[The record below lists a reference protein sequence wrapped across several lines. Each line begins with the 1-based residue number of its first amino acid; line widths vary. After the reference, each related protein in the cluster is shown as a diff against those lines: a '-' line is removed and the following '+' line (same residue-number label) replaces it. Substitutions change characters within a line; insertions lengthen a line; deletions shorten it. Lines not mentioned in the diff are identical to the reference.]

1 MADLLNT
8 TTVVMKHV
16 LETKTLPDAAL
27 LKMLI
32 SQLLGYAILAGA
44 CITKLPQ
51 ILLILQAKTAEGL
64 SLEMFE
70 IETYTLLVSA
80 LYGYTQQLPF
90 NTYGESLILAV
101 QNAAILALVYGYSR
115 VPVGRRLAV
124 TTAYVALVVGVLLGH
139 ISAASMTTFA
149 EANTVVV
156 MLSRLPQVFKNFS
169 SGSTGALSGLTTAI
183 NVVGCCVRLFTTQQA
198 GGGAAMMR
206 GYVVSLIINA
216 TLLVQIIL
224 YRKKTAAVLAA
235 QRAKATAAAAAK
247 ETKKEK

>member
-8 TTVVMKHV
+8 TSVVLKHI
-16 LETKTLPDAAL
+16 LETKSLPDVDL
-27 LKMLI
+27 IKVLI

-51 ILLILQAKTAEGL
+51 ILVIRNAGTAEGL

-80 LYGYTQQLPF
+80 LYGFTQLLPF

-101 QNAAILALVYGYSR
+101 QNAVILAMVYSYSR
-115 VPVGRRLAV
+115 TPVMRRLAV
-124 TTAYVALVVGVLLGH
+124 TGAYVALVAGVMAGH
-139 ISAASMTTFA
+139 INKQTMNNFA

-156 MLSRLPQVFKNFS
+156 VLSRVPQIFKNVAA
-169 SGSTGALSGLTTAI
+169 GSTGALSSLTTFI
-183 NVVGCCVRLFTTQQA
+183 NVVGCIVRIFTTQQA

-216 TLLVQIIL
+216 TLLIQIIL
-224 YRKKTAAVLAA
+224 YRKNTAKVLAA
-235 QRAKATAAAAAK
+235 QKSKADKEKGAK
-247 ETKKEK
+247 EAKKKE